1 MQKKIYI
8 AGKIT
13 GDPWY
18 KSKFKDIE
26 EDLIDE
32 GNIVLNPAELPEGM
46 DYEDYMEIC
55 FSMIKQADEVHFLD
69 DWRDS
74 KGAIREW
81 YFAKAHN
88 KNIVEL

>member
-1 MQKKIYI
+1 MRKKIYI

-18 KSKFKDIE
+18 KSKFKDVE

-46 DYEDYMEIC
+46 GYEDYMEIC
-55 FSMIKQADEVHFLD
+55 FAMIRQADEVHLLP

-74 KGAIREW
+74 PGTIREW
-81 YFAKAHN
+81 NYAKAHN
-88 KNIVEL
+88 KRIVEL